1 MFVKFCRRTRKNE
14 KCCHFFAAIDYSL
27 FGDKAET
34 TRLLSEY
41 LQSMRD
47 AEPAEGQPR
56 VYVHGDKE
64 AEAEKDVLAHGV
76 GINPAT
82 FAEIE
87 KYCTKLGINVHE
99 YLIPAE

>member
-1 MFVKFCRRTRKNE
+1 MAEQKRDYYEVLGVQKSASDDEIKRAYRKL
-14 KCCHFFAAIDYSL
+14 A
-27 FGDKAET
+27 KANHPD
-34 TRLLSEY
+34 LN
-41 LQSMRD
+41 
-47 AEPAEGQPR
+47 P
-56 VYVHGDKE
+56 GDKE